1 MSYLSEFRCTYC
13 RWWRRMNNSKN
24 LIFHKLISMF
34 TKTCTFPKLTIF
46 YRVSGMKKPNGIR
59 PSRKLLGEQRGSFSP
74 AMGTSGTRIMLL
86 RITALW
92 QTSIQPVQVVIREDT
107 IRGPHPKT
115 SNATSVTVHTTS
127 NFAHK
132 RKSKTICF

>member
-1 MSYLSEFRCTYC
+1 
-13 RWWRRMNNSKN
+13 
-24 LIFHKLISMF
+24 MF

-59 PSRKLLGEQRGSFSP
+59 PSRKPIGEQRGSFSP
-74 AMGTSGTRIMLL
+74 AMGTSGTQIMLL

-92 QTSIQPVQVVIREDT
+92 QTSIQPVQVAIREDT
-107 IRGPHPKT
+107 TRGPHPKT
-115 SNATSVTVHTTS
+115 SSATSATVHTTS

-132 RKSKTICF
+132 RKSKTICFRTINNATIFLG